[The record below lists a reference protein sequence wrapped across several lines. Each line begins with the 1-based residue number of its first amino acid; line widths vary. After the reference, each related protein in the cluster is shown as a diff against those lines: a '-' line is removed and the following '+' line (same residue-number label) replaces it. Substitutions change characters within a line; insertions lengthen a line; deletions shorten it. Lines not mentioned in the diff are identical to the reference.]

1 MWKSARR
8 SVNSHPCT
16 TGFTAVYCWVA
27 QVRTRIPMGMGLVWP
42 CCITGIGF
50 TALDHGPFCHPSA
63 RPHHHGTWTGS
74 GRVQSSLGSKNTQQ
88 LRIMWCTKLIANPR
102 GKVKELSAPNVAF
115 SLAQHD
121 SPAIQSRDEKSSV
134 MFVTANENKQRVD
147 VTQLGNMW
155 HV

>member
-1 MWKSARR
+1 
-8 SVNSHPCT
+8 
-16 TGFTAVYCWVA
+16 
-27 QVRTRIPMGMGLVWP
+27 MGMGLVWP

-134 MFVTANENKQRVD
+134 KFVTANENKQRVD